1 TLPPIMLRAITALAV
16 AASFTVLAA
25 DLGIF
30 ESATDIGAPAFPGK
44 VNFANGA
51 YTLEGGGSNMWFSAD
66 AFHFV
71 WKKVS
76 GDVSLSAKIEIPP
89 LSPGDP
95 HRKAVLMIRQ
105 SLDADSAYADA
116 ALHGDGLTS
125 LQYRETK
132 GARTY
137 EIRVNTFNYLQI
149 EKRGK
154 YVSVAFI
161 GQNGEVDPASGAFRL
176 ILEEPFYVGLGV
188 CAHNNDRVETAT
200 FSNVDLKIAAD
211 SKPGTNL
218 WSTLEFV
225 PIDSKDRRA
234 IFTVPG
240 RIEAP
245 NW

>member
-1 TLPPIMLRAITALAV
+1 M
-16 AASFTVLAA
+16 
-25 DLGIF
+25 
-30 ESATDIGAPAFPGK
+30 
-44 VNFANGA
+44 
-51 YTLEGGGSNMWFSAD
+51 
-66 AFHFV
+66 
-71 WKKVS
+71 
-76 GDVSLSAKIEIPP
+76 
-89 LSPGDP
+89 
-95 HRKAVLMIRQ
+95 
-105 SLDADSAYADA
+105 
-116 ALHGDGLTS
+116 
-125 LQYRETK
+125 
-132 GARTY
+132 
-137 EIRVNTFNYLQI
+137 
-149 EKRGK
+149 
-154 YVSVAFI
+154 AFI

-245 NW
+245 NWTRDGLNLVYNAQGKIQILRLRVAGNGPKTIDTG